1 MDTINSRP
9 QETLRHTLII
19 NQETINEEP
28 TKRIDLDA
36 QTQNIKRRSDQS
48 KERSIRESQ
57 LNEPPAAISR
67 LLQINN

>member
-28 TKRIDLDA
+28 TKRIDLDTQT
-36 QTQNIKRRSDQS
+36 QTQNIKRRSDQ
-48 KERSIRESQ
+48 
-57 LNEPPAAISR
+57 
-67 LLQINN
+67 